1 MNVTLKV
8 RNYHCN
14 QIHKPVLYECFS
26 VSFHKLCGLSFS
38 KNTPMTP
45 SPAVQ
50 VQSQPNSSQPSPFS
64 ASSQHGDPVRK
75 PGHNFMCLW
84 QSCKK

>member
-1 MNVTLKV
+1 MSS
-8 RNYHCN
+8 
-14 QIHKPVLYECFS
+14 HKS
-26 VSFHKLCGLSFS
+26 CGCAFPQ
-38 KNTPMTP
+38 NTPMTP

-50 VQSQPNSSQPSPFS
+50 VQNQPNSSQPPPFS
-64 ASSQHGDPVRK
+64 ASSQHGDSVRK

>member
-1 MNVTLKV
+1 MLKV
-8 RNYHCN
+8 HNSQSNLEAYTV
-14 QIHKPVLYECFS
+14 KYECFLMS
-26 VSFHKLCGLSFS
+26 THKSCGCAFPQ
-38 KNTPMTP
+38 NTPMTP

-64 ASSQHGDPVRK
+64 ASSQHGDSVRK